1 MKVRVITL
9 PEAIERQKRVIDSF
23 GKNNIRFEFR
33 DGVKLEDC
41 KFLNV
46 NDTYFV
52 EHRGRVVRINED
64 AFLVNTNRAW
74 MRFGEI
80 AAYIAHYNVWKE
92 FCESQ
97 DEMIIICEDDA
108 YPQSDMVFLNEINF
122 DGVGFVNLQT
132 VTAHNQE
139 KQTLYREPFVSFA
152 NNGLVKYENYI
163 KILCE
168 GLAAYLITKKGAKL
182 LCDYIEA
189 NGFVG
194 PNDCL
199 IAKLA
204 EEKIN
209 PVYSPVDLYKCF
221 GLDPETNQVSY
232 THTGT
237 FKNFKQFNKTT
248 LQVKEQNVSVN

>member
-1 MKVRVITL
+1 MNIKVITL
-9 PEAIERQKRVIDSF
+9 PEAYERQQRIISSF
-23 GKNNIRFEFR
+23 EANNLKFEFR
-33 DGVKLEDC
+33 DGVRLEDC
-41 KFLNV
+41 KFTSI
-46 NDTYFV
+46 DDIHFV
-52 EHRGRVVRINED
+52 EFCGTSLKINENE
-64 AFLVNTNRAW
+64 FIENTNRSW

-80 AAYIAHYNVWKE
+80 AAYVAHYKIWKE
-92 FCESQ
+92 FKDSN
-97 DEMIIICEDDA
+97 DDKIIICEDDA
-108 YPQSDMVFLNEINF
+108 YPQSDMSFLNDLNY
-122 DGVGFVNLQT
+122 DGIEFVNLQT

-139 KQTLYREPFVSFA
+139 KQVLYREPFVSFA

-168 GLAAYLITKKGAKL
+168 GLAAYMITKSGAKL

-204 EEKIN
+204 EQKIM

-232 THTGT
+232 THTGQ
-237 FKNFKQFNKTT
+237 FKEYKKLSKTT
-248 LQVKEQNVSVN
+248 LQVKESNAFIV